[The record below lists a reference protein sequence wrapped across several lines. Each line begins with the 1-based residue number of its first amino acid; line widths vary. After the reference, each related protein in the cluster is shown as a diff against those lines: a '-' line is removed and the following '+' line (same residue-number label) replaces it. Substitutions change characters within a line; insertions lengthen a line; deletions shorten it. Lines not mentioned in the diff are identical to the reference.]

1 MIQKLAV
8 SGKRYINWQL
18 NILDLIYKERHA
30 CYNSDKMPF
39 FSQRD

>member
-18 NILDLIYKERHA
+18 NVVDLIYKESHA

-39 FSQRD
+39 F